1 MLDTSTIQ
9 AIKSLL
15 GPSGWRA
22 PEDAARYFEDPRGR
36 FEGRAALIALP
47 SDTAQVAAVMRLC
60 FDAAMPVIPYG
71 GGTGVV
77 AAQLSIDSGAVLILS
92 LERMNRLRGVSAAD
106 GTMTVEAGA
115 ILEQVHGMAE
125 ARGLTFPLSM
135 GSKGS
140 CTIGGNLATNAGGI
154 QVLRDGNARDLCL
167 GVEAVLADGS
177 VLDELTPLRKNNIGY
192 DLRHLLIGSEGTLAV
207 ITAATLAVRPLDA
220 ETVTAFCAIDGPETA
235 VALLGALRADF
246 GTAVSALEL
255 MSGFGLD
262 LALDTLDGLRRPL
275 ETRAPWYLLV
285 EMGGPQGMRH
295 RVEDHL
301 ARQMEAGAVLDAVL
315 AETLAQRQ
323 AIWALRER
331 TPEVNHRNGAICS
344 SDTSVPIS
352 HIPDFV
358 ARTHAAVA
366 AVHPGLRINSY
377 GHVGDGNIHCNV
389 FPPEGA
395 AKAAFLAA
403 HAGINDAVRMAITRV
418 SHDLGGS
425 ISAEH
430 GIGRLKIEDMAQ
442 FASPVRLAMMRQ
454 IKAALDPKGIL
465 NPGALHPPAPNSQE
479 DS

>member
-1 MLDTSTIQ
+1 MLDISTTA

-15 GPSGWRA
+15 GPSGWRG
-22 PEDAARYFEDPRGR
+22 PEDAARYFDDPRGR
-36 FEGRAALIALP
+36 FHGRAALIALP
-47 SDTAQVAAVMRLC
+47 RDTAQVAAVMRLC
-60 FDAAMPVIPYG
+60 HGAGVPVIPYG

-77 AAQLSIDSGAVLILS
+77 AGQLSIDSDAVVILS
-92 LERMNRLRGVSAAD
+92 LERMNRLRGFSRED
-106 GTMTVEAGA
+106 GVMTVEAGA
-115 ILEQVHGMAE
+115 ILEQVHAMAAERGM
-125 ARGLTFPLSM
+125 TFPLSM

-140 CTIGGNLATNAGGI
+140 ATIGGNLATNAGGI

-177 VLDELTPLRKNNIGY
+177 VLDELTPLRKNNVGY

-207 ITAATLAVRPLDA
+207 ITAATLSVRPLDA
-220 ETVTAFCAIDGPETA
+220 ETVTAFCGIDSPAAA
-235 VALLGALRADF
+235 VALLGALRGDF
-246 GTAVSALEL
+246 GTAISALEL
-255 MSGFGLD
+255 MSDFGLE

-275 ETRAPWYLLV
+275 AGRHPWYLLI
-285 EMGGPQGMRH
+285 ELGGPEGLR
-295 RVEDHL
+295 
-301 ARQMEAGAVLDAVL
+301 ARFEAGFARHLEAGLLQDAVI
-315 AETLAQRQ
+315 AGTVAQRQ

-344 SDTSVPIS
+344 SDTAVPIS
-352 HIPDFV
+352 AIPDFV
-358 ARTHAAVA
+358 AQVHAAVA
-366 AVHPGLRINSY
+366 AVHSGLRINSY
-377 GHVGDGNIHCNV
+377 GHIGDGNIHHNV
-389 FPPEGA
+389 FPPKGA
-395 AKAAFLAA
+395 DKTGFLAT
-403 HAGINDAVRMAITRV
+403 HPGVNDAVRMAITRV
-418 SHDLGGS
+418 SHALGGT